1 MGKSSTHEALEL
13 DAPAFYRRTLHIL
26 ADDQVAFLVG
36 GSHAF
41 LHYTG
46 IVRDTKDLD
55 IFVRRADVDRA
66 LEALREAGY
75 RTEITFP
82 HWLAKA
88 MHGEDFID
96 IVFSSGNGVAAIDD
110 ACFAH
115 AVEAQVLNMPVKLM
129 PVEELLWQKAFIME
143 RERYDGADIAH
154 LLRSCADILDWDRLL
169 ERFAPHWQLLFSHLL
184 MFAFIYPSERHRIP
198 AAVVR
203 GLCDRLSTEMDAPP
217 SEDRVCQ
224 GTLISRSQFL
234 IDIGR
239 YGYADA
245 RLRPRGNMSAEE
257 TVYWTWAIENV
268 R

>member
-1 MGKSSTHEALEL
+1 MGKSSTQESLEL

-26 ADDQVAFLVG
+26 ADAQVAFLVG

-55 IFVRRADVDRA
+55 IFVRRADVERA

-96 IVFSSGNGVAAIDD
+96 IVFSSGNGVAVIDD
-110 ACFAH
+110 ACFTN

-129 PVEELLWQKAFIME
+129 PVEELLWQKSYIME
-143 RERYDGADIAH
+143 RERYDGSDIAH
-154 LLRSCADILDWDRLL
+154 LLRACVDSLHWDRLL

-184 MFAFIYPSERHRIP
+184 MFSFIYPCERHRIP
-198 AAVVR
+198 QAVMR
-203 GLCDRLSTEMDAPP
+203 QLTGRLLEEIDCPP
-217 SEDRVCQ
+217 SEDRICQ

-234 IDIGR
+234 VDIGR

-257 TVYWTWAIENV
+257 TVYWTWAIETV
-268 R
+268 K